1 MIENINP
8 TDRLVFDLNM
18 YQVDYNEQ
26 KIKSLRKEISEKYG
40 VPLKNVEVN
49 FNPITVKDDGSK
61 ISLASDIVNNIQDPK
76 FQQKLFGEYIK
87 MKDIKDANLDDIIK
101 IDDVINAHV
110 NFDAYSKYKS
120 YKIKYA
126 KWDNYL
132 SYGKGNYFDFTK
144 LKGLVLLNGEPEN
157 QCGKT
162 TFAIDLLRFA
172 LFGKSPKC
180 PTLDSVFNIYLED
193 ETEAM
198 VEVGIEIEGAD
209 YVIRRTITR
218 PALKKR
224 TARSKCKQKVEYF
237 KTVNGSTELIENCEA
252 DSGTQTNNLIRETI
266 GNVEDFNLV
275 ISATRKTLDN
285 LLDMGQTDKGKL
297 FSRWLGLLS
306 IEEKE
311 KLAKDEF
318 KKLSKDL
325 LSNRYNKASLETE
338 ITDMNSV
345 ISSNNNKIIELEDK
359 LNKSNERINGFNK
372 EKNDIQSRRKEIKA
386 ELVKIDI
393 TTIENK
399 LLSLEN
405 EKLIKNN
412 ECSIA
417 KNEYDT
423 IKNSVFDEDI
433 YRKALL
439 DKQRYENSNAE
450 IKGQIKIIR
459 ANNAN
464 IEALIAQK
472 ICPTCHQ
479 EIDVKAQSSV
489 IEDNK
494 KEEKRLISQ
503 GVMNKKMIDEL
514 SDSINDMET
523 QRANVQRKSN
533 LEFKLSAIEVQIKNI
548 DMSISDYQRQ
558 KNEIETNKD
567 NIRYNNEIDNKIRIC
582 DDSIRAE
589 NNVKEQL
596 IREIQQYKSENNN
609 YNTEIKNHKIVIDK
623 LVEEEKII
631 RDWNLYQEL
640 LGKNG
645 IVKLVLKNALPIIN
659 NEVKRLLDG
668 LCDFDVVMSVSDNN
682 QICID
687 LQREGKSIDLSTGA
701 SGFEGTIA
709 SLALRAALGNIAILP
724 KCNGLVLDEIL
735 SGISAENMTNIMTLY
750 HRMLNNY
757 DFILHICHDTTLVD
771 YHEQIVTV
779 TKKDNVSVITMK

>member
-87 MKDIKDANLDDIIK
+87 MKDINDANLDDIIK

-311 KLAKDEF
+311 KIAKDEF

-325 LSNRYNKASLETE
+325 LSNRYNKASLESE

-372 EKNDIQSRRKEIKA
+372 EKNDIQSRRKEIKS

-423 IKNSVFDEDI
+423 IKNSVFDEGI

-523 QRANVQRKSN
+523 QRANIQRKSN

>member
-101 IDDVINAHV
+101 IDNVINAHV

-237 KTVNGSTELIENCEA
+237 KTVNGSTELIENFEV

-311 KLAKDEF
+311 KIAKDEF

-325 LSNRYNKASLETE
+325 LSNRYNKASLESE

-423 IKNSVFDEDI
+423 IKNSVFDEGI

-523 QRANVQRKSN
+523 QRVNVQRKSN

>member
-311 KLAKDEF
+311 KIAKDEF

-423 IKNSVFDEDI
+423 IKNSVFDEGI

-523 QRANVQRKSN
+523 QRSNVQRKSN

>member
-101 IDDVINAHV
+101 IDEVINAHV

-311 KLAKDEF
+311 KIAKDEF

-386 ELVKIDI
+386 ELAKIDI

-423 IKNSVFDEDI
+423 IKNSVFDEGI

-514 SDSINDMET
+514 SESINDMET

-548 DMSISDYQRQ
+548 NMRISDYQRQ

-687 LQREGKSIDLSTGA
+687 LRREGKSIDLSTGA

>member
-311 KLAKDEF
+311 KIAKDEF

-558 KNEIETNKD
+558 KNEIESNKD

>member
-198 VEVGIEIEGAD
+198 VEVGIEIEGVD

-218 PALKKR
+218 PTLKKR

-311 KLAKDEF
+311 KIAKDEF

-372 EKNDIQSRRKEIKA
+372 EKNDIQSRRKEIKS

-423 IKNSVFDEDI
+423 IKNSVFDEGI

-514 SDSINDMET
+514 SVSINNMET

>member
-311 KLAKDEF
+311 KIAKDEF

-645 IVKLVLKNALPIIN
+645 IVKIVLKNALPIIN

>member
-311 KLAKDEF
+311 KIAKDEF

-325 LSNRYNKASLETE
+325 LSNRYNKANLQTE

-372 EKNDIQSRRKEIKA
+372 EKNDIQSRRKEIKE

-423 IKNSVFDEDI
+423 IKNSVFDEGI

-514 SDSINDMET
+514 SESINDMET

>member
-311 KLAKDEF
+311 KIAKDEF

-433 YRKALL
+433 YRKVLL

>member
-311 KLAKDEF
+311 KIAKDEF

-386 ELVKIDI
+386 ELAKIDI

>member
-76 FQQKLFGEYIK
+76 FQQKLFGEYIR

-198 VEVGIEIEGAD
+198 VEVGIEIEGVD

-224 TARSKCKQKVEYF
+224 TAKSKCKQKVEYF

-311 KLAKDEF
+311 KIAKDEF

-372 EKNDIQSRRKEIKA
+372 EKNDIQSRRKEIKE
-386 ELVKIDI
+386 ELVRIDI

-423 IKNSVFDEDI
+423 IKNSVFDEGI

-514 SDSINDMET
+514 SVSINNMET

-596 IREIQQYKSENNN
+596 IRKIQQYKSENNN
-609 YNTEIKNHKIVIDK
+609 YNTEIKNHKIVIDN

-645 IVKLVLKNALPIIN
+645 IVKIVLKNALPIIN

-687 LQREGKSIDLSTGA
+687 LQREGKSVDLSTGA

>member
-198 VEVGIEIEGAD
+198 VEVGIEIEGVD

-311 KLAKDEF
+311 KIAKDEF

>member
-40 VPLKNVEVN
+40 VQLKNVEVN

-311 KLAKDEF
+311 KIAKDEF

-372 EKNDIQSRRKEIKA
+372 EKNDIQSHRKEIKA
-386 ELVKIDI
+386 ELAKIDI

-514 SDSINDMET
+514 SESINDMET

>member
-311 KLAKDEF
+311 KIAKDEF

-423 IKNSVFDEDI
+423 IKNSVFDEGI

-709 SLALRAALGNIAILP
+709 SLALRAAFGNIAILP

-757 DFILHICHDTTLVD
+757 DFILHICHDTTFVD

>member
-87 MKDIKDANLDDIIK
+87 MKDIKDANLNDIIK

-144 LKGLVLLNGEPEN
+144 LNGLVLLNGEPEN

-311 KLAKDEF
+311 KIAKDEF

-325 LSNRYNKASLETE
+325 LSNRYNKASLESE

-372 EKNDIQSRRKEIKA
+372 EKNDIQSRRKEIKS

-423 IKNSVFDEDI
+423 IKNSVFDEGI

>member
-311 KLAKDEF
+311 KIAKDEF

-523 QRANVQRKSN
+523 QRVNVQRKSN

-548 DMSISDYQRQ
+548 DMNISDYQRQ

-596 IREIQQYKSENNN
+596 IREIQRYKSENNN

>member
-49 FNPITVKDDGSK
+49 FNPITVKDDSSK

-87 MKDIKDANLDDIIK
+87 MKDIKDVNLDDIIK

-311 KLAKDEF
+311 KIAKDEF

-325 LSNRYNKASLETE
+325 LSNRYNKAGLETE

-459 ANNAN
+459 ANNSN

>member
-180 PTLDSVFNIYLED
+180 PTLDSVFNIYLEE

-198 VEVGIEIEGAD
+198 VEVGIEIEGVD

-237 KTVNGSTELIENCEA
+237 KTVNDSTELIENCEA

-311 KLAKDEF
+311 KIAKDEF

-325 LSNRYNKASLETE
+325 LSNRYNKAILETE

-423 IKNSVFDEDI
+423 IKNSVFDEGI

-645 IVKLVLKNALPIIN
+645 IVKIVLKNALPIIN

>member
-1 MIENINP
+1 MVEGINSS
-8 TDRLVFDLNM
+8 DRLVFDLNM
-18 YQVDYNEQ
+18 YQIDYNEQ

-76 FQQKLFGEYIK
+76 FQQKLFGDYIE
-87 MKDIKDANLDDIIK
+87 MKEIKDVNLDDIVE
-101 IDDVINAHV
+101 IDNVINAHI
-110 NFDAYSKYKS
+110 NFDSYSKYKS

-180 PTLDSVFNIYLED
+180 PTLDSVFNIYLEN

-198 VEVGIEIEGAD
+198 VEVGLEIEGVD

-218 PALKKR
+218 PVLKKR
-224 TARSKCKQKVEYF
+224 TAKSKCKQKVEYF
-237 KTVNGSTELIENCEA
+237 KTINGNTELIENCEA

-266 GNVEDFNLV
+266 GNVDDFNLV

-311 KLAKDEF
+311 KIAKDEF

-325 LSNRYNKASLETE
+325 LSNRYNKANLESD
-338 ITDMNSV
+338 INDMNTV
-345 ISSNNNKIIELEDK
+345 ISKNNEKIIELEDK
-359 LNKSNERINGFNK
+359 LNESNNRLNNLNE
-372 EKNDIQSRRKEIKA
+372 EKNQIQSNRKEIKE
-386 ELVKIDI
+386 ELIRIDV
-393 TTIENK
+393 TTIENR
-399 LLSLEN
+399 LLSLTN
-405 EKLIKNN
+405 EKVIKNN
-412 ECSIA
+412 ELSIA
-417 KNEYDT
+417 RTEYDK
-423 IKNSVFDEDI
+423 IKDSVFDENE

-459 ANNAN
+459 QHNAN

-479 EIDVKAQSSV
+479 EIDIKAQTDT
-489 IEDNK
+489 INDNK
-494 KEEKRLISQ
+494 NEEKKLISQ
-503 GVMNKKMIDEL
+503 GVINKSKIDEL
-514 SDSINDMET
+514 VSVINNMEI
-523 QRANVQRKSN
+523 QRSNVQRKST
-533 LEFKLSAIEVQIKNI
+533 LEFKLSAIEVQIKNL
-548 DMSISDYQRQ
+548 DMSISECNRR

-567 NIRYNNEIDNKIRIC
+567 NIRYNNEIDNKIRVY
-582 DDSIRAE
+582 DDSIRVE
-589 NNVKEQL
+589 NGIKEQL
-596 IREIQQYKSENNN
+596 IREIQQYKSENNG
-609 YNTEIKNHKIVIDK
+609 YTLEIKNHQIVIDK
-623 LVEEEKII
+623 LTEEEKII
-631 RDWNLYQEL
+631 RNWNVYQEL

-645 IVKLVLKNALPIIN
+645 IVKIVLKNALPIIN

-668 LCDFDVVMSVSDNN
+668 LCDFDVIMSISDNN

-687 LQREGKSIDLSTGA
+687 LQRGGKSIDLGTGA
-701 SGFEGTIA
+701 SGFEGTIS
-709 SLALRAALGNIAILP
+709 SLALRAALGNIATIP
-724 KCNGLVLDEIL
+724 RCNGLVLDEIL

-779 TKKDNVSVITMK
+779 TKKDNVSVIMMK

>member
-76 FQQKLFGEYIK
+76 FQQKLFGEYIR

-198 VEVGIEIEGAD
+198 VEVGIEIEGVD

-224 TARSKCKQKVEYF
+224 TAKSKCKQKVEYF

-311 KLAKDEF
+311 KIAKDEF

-372 EKNDIQSRRKEIKA
+372 EKNDIQSRRKEIKE
-386 ELVKIDI
+386 ELVRIDI

-423 IKNSVFDEDI
+423 IKNSVFDEGI

-514 SDSINDMET
+514 SVSINNMET

-609 YNTEIKNHKIVIDK
+609 YNTEIKNHKIVIDN

-645 IVKLVLKNALPIIN
+645 IVKIVLKNALPIIN

-687 LQREGKSIDLSTGA
+687 LQREGKSVDLSTGA

>member
-101 IDDVINAHV
+101 IDDVINTHV

-311 KLAKDEF
+311 KIAKDEF

-423 IKNSVFDEDI
+423 IKNSVFDEGI

-514 SDSINDMET
+514 TDSINDMET

>member
-311 KLAKDEF
+311 KIAKDEF

-514 SDSINDMET
+514 LDSINDMET
-523 QRANVQRKSN
+523 QRVNVQRKSN

>member
-311 KLAKDEF
+311 KIAKDEF

-386 ELVKIDI
+386 ELAKIDI

-514 SDSINDMET
+514 SVSISNMET

>member
-218 PALKKR
+218 PSLKKR

-523 QRANVQRKSN
+523 QRVNVQRKSN

>member
-311 KLAKDEF
+311 KIAKDEF

>member
-132 SYGKGNYFDFTK
+132 SYGKGKYFDFTK

-311 KLAKDEF
+311 KIAKDEF

-423 IKNSVFDEDI
+423 IKNSVFDEGI

>member
-311 KLAKDEF
+311 KIAKDEF

-338 ITDMNSV
+338 ITDMKSV

-386 ELVKIDI
+386 ELAKIDI

>member
-172 LFGKSPKC
+172 LFGKSSKC

-198 VEVGIEIEGAD
+198 VEVGIEIEGTD

-311 KLAKDEF
+311 KIAKDEF

-386 ELVKIDI
+386 ELAKIDI

-514 SDSINDMET
+514 SVSINDMET
-523 QRANVQRKSN
+523 QRVNVQRKSN
-533 LEFKLSAIEVQIKNI
+533 LEFKISAIEVQIKNI

>member
-311 KLAKDEF
+311 KIAKDEF

-325 LSNRYNKASLETE
+325 LSNRYNKASLESE

-514 SDSINDMET
+514 SDSINNMET

>member
-311 KLAKDEF
+311 KIAKDEF

-433 YRKALL
+433 YRKVLL

-514 SDSINDMET
+514 SVSINDMET
-523 QRANVQRKSN
+523 QRVNVQRKSN

>member
-311 KLAKDEF
+311 KIAKDEF

-523 QRANVQRKSN
+523 QRVNVQRKSN

-567 NIRYNNEIDNKIRIC
+567 NIRYNNEIDNKIRIY

>member
-144 LKGLVLLNGEPEN
+144 LNGLVLLNGEPEN

-311 KLAKDEF
+311 KIAKDEF

-405 EKLIKNN
+405 EKLIKKN

-523 QRANVQRKSN
+523 QRVNVQRKSN

>member
-144 LKGLVLLNGEPEN
+144 LNGLVLLNGEPEN

-311 KLAKDEF
+311 KIAKDEF

-405 EKLIKNN
+405 EKLIKKN

-423 IKNSVFDEDI
+423 IKNSVFDEGI

-724 KCNGLVLDEIL
+724 KCNALVLDEIL
-735 SGISAENMTNIMTLY
+735 SRISAENMTNIMTLY

>member
-1 MIENINP
+1 MIEGINS

-18 YQVDYNEQ
+18 YQIDYNEQ
-26 KIKSLRKEISEKYG
+26 KIKSLRKDISEKYG

-49 FNPITVKDDGSK
+49 FNPITVKDDGTK
-61 ISLASDIVNNIQDPK
+61 VSLASDIINNIQDPK
-76 FQQKLFGEYIK
+76 FQQKLFDEYIK
-87 MKDIKDANLDDIIK
+87 LKGIEDVNLEEIIN
-101 IDDVINAHV
+101 IDNVINAHV
-110 NFDAYSKYKS
+110 DFDAYSKYKS

-180 PTLDSVFNIYLED
+180 PTLDSVFNIYLEN

-198 VEVGIEIEGAD
+198 VEVGIEIEGVD

-218 PALKKR
+218 PVLKKR
-224 TARSKCKQKVEYF
+224 TAKSKCKQKVEYF
-237 KTVNGSTELIENCEA
+237 KKVNGSDELIENCEA
-252 DSGTQTNNLIRETI
+252 DSGTQTNNMIRDAI

-275 ISATRKTLDN
+275 ISATRKTLDS

-311 KLAKDEF
+311 KIAKDEF

-325 LSNRYNKASLETE
+325 LSNRYNKAVLEAE
-338 ITDMNSV
+338 INDMNSV
-345 ISSNNNKIIELEDK
+345 INDNRNKIIELEDK
-359 LNKSNERINGFNK
+359 LNKSNEKINGLNE
-372 EKNDIQSRRKEIKA
+372 EKNKIQSNRKEIKE
-386 ELVKIDI
+386 ELTRVDI

-399 LLSLEN
+399 LLSLSN
-405 EKLIKNN
+405 EKLIKEN
-412 ECSIA
+412 EFSIA
-417 KNEYDT
+417 KNEYDA
-423 IKNSVFDEDI
+423 IKDSVFDENV
-433 YRKALL
+433 YRKSLL

-450 IKGQIKIIR
+450 IKGQIKILR
-459 ANNAN
+459 ANNSN
-464 IEALIAQK
+464 IEKLIAQK

-479 EIDVKAQSSV
+479 EIDVAAQTSV
-489 IEDNK
+489 IDENK
-494 KEEKRLISQ
+494 KEEKKLISQ
-503 GVMNKKMIDEL
+503 GVLNKKAIDDL
-514 SDSINDMET
+514 TASIENMEI
-523 QRANVQRKSN
+523 QRMNVQRKSN
-533 LEFKLSAIEVQIKNI
+533 LEFKLSAIEVQSKNI
-548 DMSISDYQRQ
+548 DMSIAECTRQ
-558 KNEIETNKD
+558 KTEIETNKD
-567 NIRYNNEIDNKIRIC
+567 NILYNNEIDNKIRIC
-582 DDSIRAE
+582 DNSICVE
-589 NNVKEQL
+589 NGVKEQL
-596 IREIQQYKSENNN
+596 IREIQRYKSENDN
-609 YNTEIKNHKIVIDK
+609 YAVEIKNHDIVINK
-623 LVEEEKII
+623 LVEEEKTI
-631 RDWNLYQEL
+631 RNWNLYQEL

-645 IVKLVLKNALPIIN
+645 IVKIVLKNALPIIN

-668 LCDFDVVMSVSDNN
+668 LCDFDVVMSISDNN

-687 LQREGKSIDLSTGA
+687 LQRGGKSIDLGTGA
-701 SGFEGTIA
+701 SGFEGTIS
-709 SLALRAALGNIAILP
+709 SLALRAALGNISALP
-724 KCNGLVLDEIL
+724 KNGFLTLDEIL
-735 SGISAENMTNIMTLY
+735 SGISAENMNNIMTLY

-771 YHEQIVTV
+771 YHDQIVTV

>member
-87 MKDIKDANLDDIIK
+87 MKNIKDVNLDDIIK
-101 IDDVINAHV
+101 IDDVINVHV

-198 VEVGIEIEGAD
+198 VEVGIEIEGVD

-311 KLAKDEF
+311 KIAKDEF

-345 ISSNNNKIIELEDK
+345 ISSNNNKVIELEDK

-372 EKNDIQSRRKEIKA
+372 EKNDIQSRRKEIKE

-423 IKNSVFDEDI
+423 IKNSVFDEGT

-439 DKQRYENSNAE
+439 DKQHYENSNAE

-514 SDSINDMET
+514 SESINDMET

-596 IREIQQYKSENNN
+596 IREIQRYKSENNN

-645 IVKLVLKNALPIIN
+645 IVKIVLKNALPIIN

-668 LCDFDVVMSVSDNN
+668 LCDFDIVMSVSDNN

-687 LQREGKSIDLSTGA
+687 LQRDGKSIDLSTGA

-757 DFILHICHDTTLVD
+757 DFILHICHDTALVD

>member
-49 FNPITVKDDGSK
+49 FNPVTVKDDGSK

-311 KLAKDEF
+311 KIAKDEF

-325 LSNRYNKASLETE
+325 LSNRYNKACLETE

-372 EKNDIQSRRKEIKA
+372 EKNDIQSRRKEIKE

-423 IKNSVFDEDI
+423 IKNSVFDEGI
-433 YRKALL
+433 YRKALF

-514 SDSINDMET
+514 SESINDMET

-750 HRMLNNY
+750 HRILNNY

>member
-311 KLAKDEF
+311 KIAKDEF

-325 LSNRYNKASLETE
+325 LSNRYNKASLQTE

-372 EKNDIQSRRKEIKA
+372 EKNDIQSRRKEIKE

-423 IKNSVFDEDI
+423 IKNSVFDEGI

-514 SDSINDMET
+514 SESINDMET

-668 LCDFDVVMSVSDNN
+668 LCDFDVVMSVFDNN